1 MDPVVASLVLIV
13 VLFALL
19 SLGIWVAISLMAVG
33 WIAMALLSDVPISKV
48 LATTIWGAGA
58 SWSLSALPLF
68 IWMGE
73 ILFRTRLSENM
84 FNGLAPWLN
93 RLPGRLLHVNVL
105 GCGIFAAVS
114 GSSAATAATIGKMAY
129 PELLRRRYSESMAIG
144 SLAGSGTLGLLI
156 PPSIMMIVYGVA
168 AEVSITR
175 LFIAGIL
182 PGILLMA
189 LFSAY
194 IAGWALLNPAK
205 QPPAE
210 PTVPWG
216 QKIRALRELG
226 PVVALIVAIMA
237 TIYLGVA
244 TATEAAAFGVVG
256 AFLISASSGTLNRKS
271 IVDSLLGAV
280 LTTSMIGFI
289 LAGAAFLSA
298 TMAFAGIPRALSQW
312 VASMNL
318 SANELLAV
326 ILALYIV
333 LGCFLDGVS
342 MVVLTAAVL
351 LPIVEGAGIDLIWF
365 GIFIVL
371 AVEMSLVTPPVGFN
385 LYVLQG
391 LSGRGLGTVA
401 RAAFP
406 FFVLMVIAVGLLMAF
421 PKIVTYLPGR
431 MVGI

>member
-48 LATTIWGAGA
+48 LATTIWGGGA

-194 IAGWALLNPAK
+194 IAGWALLNPTK

-256 AFLISASSGTLNRKS
+256 AFLISAWSGTLNRKS

-312 VASMNL
+312 VASMDL
-318 SANELLAV
+318 SANALLAV

-351 LPIVEGAGIDLIWF
+351 LPIVQGAGIDLIWF

-401 RAAFP
+401 RAAIP

-431 MVGI
+431 MVGV